1 MDLLP
6 RVAPDRQMITAY
18 GDGGF
23 RITGTH
29 WTQPVLV
36 LPWRTMPWPAA
47 SMAEITV
54 ESFQPLFDAEQQADL
69 LLLGCGPSIAALPK
83 GLRQGLRE
91 RGYVLEPMNTGAAC
105 RTYNVLMMEGR
116 SVAAA
121 LLPV

>member
-23 RITGTH
+23 RITGIH

-36 LPWRTMPWPAA
+36 LPWRTMPWPATG
-47 SMAEITV
+47 MAGITV